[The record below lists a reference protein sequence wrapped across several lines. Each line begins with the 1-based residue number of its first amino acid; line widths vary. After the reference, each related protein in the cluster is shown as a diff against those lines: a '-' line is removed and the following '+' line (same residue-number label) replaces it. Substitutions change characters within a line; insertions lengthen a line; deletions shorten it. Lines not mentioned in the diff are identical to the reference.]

1 MSTPATTREILAHAA
16 AQPAGKLTTCT
27 IAGRRLAIVD
37 ADWLDEFKRQAAGDE
52 FKARFGSLFGGPA
65 R

>member
-1 MSTPATTREILAHAA
+1 MSTPATPREILAHAA

-37 ADWLDEFKRQAAGDE
+37 ADWFDEFRRQADAAD
-52 FKARFGSLFGGPA
+52 FKARFNSIFGGPLK
-65 R
+65 

>member
-1 MSTPATTREILAHAA
+1 MSEPATALKILAHAA

-37 ADWLDEFKRQAAGDE
+37 ADWLDEFKRQAAADE
-52 FKARFGSLFGGPA
+52 FRARWGSIFGGA
-65 R
+65 H